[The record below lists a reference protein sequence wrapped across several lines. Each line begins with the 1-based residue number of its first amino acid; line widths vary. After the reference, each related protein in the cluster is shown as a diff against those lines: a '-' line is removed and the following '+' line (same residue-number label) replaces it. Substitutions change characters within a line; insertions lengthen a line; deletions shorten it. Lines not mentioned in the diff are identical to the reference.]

1 MRSLQ
6 KSTHEAVCESRSTK
20 HAILS
25 VLHKELNYRPWNSH
39 YVQKLKPADCDRKMG
54 WHGVF
59 LMISVTKLLVHKEIP
74 DLHDTICQVSG

>member
-39 YVQKLKPADCDRKMG
+39 YVQELKPADCDRKMG

-59 LMISVTKLLVHKEIP
+59 LIFFKNTECRNAVDISFGRYQQ
-74 DLHDTICQVSG
+74 HDS